1 MRKQNKKRCRVKPK
15 AKIGPNTGYKL
26 HLVITRETG
35 DMETYKL
42 AEGVKPRQVTTL
54 RKRMQKVAA

>member
-1 MRKQNKKRCRVKPK
+1 MTKNKKRCRVK
-15 AKIGPNTGYKL
+15 AKVRIGPGVGYKL